1 MGSGKKKIEI
11 KKIEKESR
19 RMVTFSK
26 RRKGLFKKA
35 DELCSKTGAKVA
47 IVVISASGKPYPY
60 GDIEAIDTALNNS
73 GGGGC
78 NFNAYGVVRESS
90 SYGVPS
96 RGNNIS
102 FKKWL
107 NEINVEQCDDIKK
120 LLMLKKE
127 LEEAK
132 ETILRAEVES
142 WTL

>member
-35 DELCSKTGAKVA
+35 DELCSKTGAKIA

-60 GDIEAIDTALNNS
+60 GDIEAIDATLNIS
-73 GGGGC
+73 GGGGG
-78 NFNAYGVVRESS
+78 NIKAYGENTN
-90 SYGVPS
+90 YGTHS
-96 RGNNIS
+96 RSNNMS
-102 FKKWL
+102 LKKWL
-107 NEINVEQCDDIKK
+107 NEINVEQCHDIEK
-120 LLMLKKE
+120 LLILKKE

-132 ETILRAEVES
+132 ETILRAQVES